1 MDQQSQWATGSES
14 QGSQQ
19 TGRAGKNICLQLLA
33 PLQWRS
39 PPPRLQSSRGL
50 LPSKA
55 AIHQGSPSL
64 FPRKLPI
71 AKTRTQKIPFPV
83 NKREDASWG
92 RGESLPPQP
101 LRTKGR
107 LLSPQFFPPTHRA
120 VSLGRPLTHLLNS
133 KAGATG
139 RVRHTS
145 QALLAGTVLT
155 FLTGTNGV
163 CI

>member
-1 MDQQSQWATGSES
+1 MAGSVWGGWINNLNGPQDLS
-14 QGSQQ
+14 PKGASRQ
-19 TGRAGKNICLQLLA
+19 AGQERTPAFSSLPHCSGA
-33 PLQWRS
+33 PS
-39 PPPRLQSSRGL
+39 P
-50 LPSKA
+50 KA

-83 NKREDASWG
+83 NEREDASWG

>member
-19 TGRAGKNICLQLLA
+19 TRRAGKNTCLQLLA
-33 PLQWRS
+33 PLQWCV
-39 PPPRLQSSRGL
+39 PPPCLPPRLQSSRGL
-50 LPSKA
+50 LP
-55 AIHQGSPSL
+55 
-64 FPRKLPI
+64 LPQEVAHSQDQN
-71 AKTRTQKIPFPV
+71 AKDPI
-83 NKREDASWG
+83 SWEG
-92 RGESLPPQP
+92 RCQFGVGESLPPQP

-107 LLSPQFFPPTHRA
+107 LLSTQFFPPTHRA
-120 VSLGRPLTHLLNS
+120 VSPGRPLTHLLNS

-145 QALLAGTVLT
+145 HTLLAGAVLT
-155 FLTGTNGV
+155 FLTDTNGV